1 MKKESMKSGEEKAQ
15 EVECWVPVGHT
26 YNPSYSGGSRFEAS
40 LGKYFLRLYLEKNPL
55 QNRTGGLA

>member
-1 MKKESMKSGEEKAQ
+1 VVYA
-15 EVECWVPVGHT
+15 